1 MGEWRTVA
9 ELVPV
14 LVVVVVGL
22 LVLAALVPVVLRPV
36 RRLARARAGLRE
48 EVRTGVAQ
56 LRALA
61 YERENRETRGVDSP

>member
-1 MGEWRTVA
+1 MA

-14 LVVVVVGL
+14 LVALVVGAL
-22 LVLAALVPVVLRPV
+22 LLAALVIVVLRPV
-36 RRLARARAGLRE
+36 RRFTRARAELRD

-61 YERENRETRGVDSP
+61 YERGNRHTHGVDSP